1 MCRNTTGHKKSN
13 DDGKLETI
21 PVKEIYSSSNKKLN
35 MGAPSFSLVLW
46 TCCENVPWNSVFLFD
61 FHIFLTVYTRIQW
74 PTAIYISSF
83 LYMCRL
89 LFAFQIS
96 IVFQEQTVT
105 KALETSHE
113 MRPDSQWRTLFTW
126 LQKKSGKFD
135 AGDAACP
142 ESRWFLFQF
151 SLLVSM
157 DPLYIWFR
165 FFLHN
170 ENKEPYGVKNCW
182 GKTVA
187 QPL

>member
-35 MGAPSFSLVLW
+35 MGAPGPVNVLWKCSLKLSFSVW
-46 TCCENVPWNSVFLFD
+46 FPY
-61 FHIFLTVYTRIQW
+61 FLTVYTRIQW

-113 MRPDSQWRTLFTW
+113 MPPDSQWRTLFTW
-126 LQKKSGKFD
+126 LQKMSGKFD
-135 AGDAACP
+135 TGDAACP
-142 ESRWFLFQF
+142 QSRWFLFQF

-170 ENKEPYGVKNCW
+170 ENKESYGVKNCW